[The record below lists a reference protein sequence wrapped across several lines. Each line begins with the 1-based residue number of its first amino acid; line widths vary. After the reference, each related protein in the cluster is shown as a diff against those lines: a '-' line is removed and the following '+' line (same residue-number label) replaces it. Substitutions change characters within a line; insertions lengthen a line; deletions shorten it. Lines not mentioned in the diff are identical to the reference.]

1 MNNRVACVRKTL
13 HLTRSAAPVIP
24 TCYLWS
30 RLVKVR
36 YTAAEWAATP
46 PVLPKGLVSSLR
58 GANNGDTILS
68 HPGGG
73 VPPLWILLLFLGP
86 RSRPRL
92 CTAARSLRRG
102 WRGRADD
109 RERPNAEAFSR
120 SMRIASPSPHSGRR
134 KTQERAAR
142 PCDAALWADTDSIRC
157 LLCRPRP
164 LLKP

>member
-1 MNNRVACVRKTL
+1 MWTMNNRVACVRKTL
-13 HLTRSAAPVIP
+13 HLTRSTAPVIP

-92 CTAARSLRRG
+92 AQRLDHCVGVGGVGLTTERDLTQRPSAARCALRARARIPAAG
-102 WRGRADD
+102 KLRSALLALATPRCGRTRTRFA
-109 RERPNAEAFSR
+109 ACF
-120 SMRIASPSPHSGRR
+120 
-134 KTQERAAR
+134 AAR
-142 PCDAALWADTDSIRC
+142 GPC
-157 LLCRPRP
+157 
-164 LLKP
+164 